1 MAVGSILCVDGDL
14 DVHDTASAAV
24 KAAIERHRE
33 LHSAKIGVA
42 VGDLDLGDPLGFAKR
57 LCELADR
64 GSILVTDSI
73 RRAVAYDGHVLV
85 DLGAISASGHLDR
98 VHVFE
103 LDGVTS
109 RMRTVLSLEISTL
122 GRPSSGKLDD
132 ARVDAEA
139 REHDRRVWSLF
150 AKHRGFVERS
160 IPGEYVAAFG
170 SPLDAFRAAL
180 AIIRDLDTLDV
191 RVHAG
196 LEHGLMHYRGDRWV
210 CTAWATAQRIR
221 SRNLQQLASTMAAVE
236 ALDAAELAALGL
248 VIEVVEEVV
257 QRGVRDPVR
266 VAQLR
271 LA

>member
-33 LHSAKIGVA
+33 LHSARIGVA

-64 GSILVTDSI
+64 GTILVTDSI
-73 RRAVAYDGHVLV
+73 RRAVAHDQHALV

-103 LDGVTS
+103 LDGLTS
-109 RMRTVLSLEISTL
+109 RERTVLSLELSTL
-122 GRPSSGKLDD
+122 GRPDKLDD

-139 REHDRRVWSLF
+139 REHDRRVWSLL

-160 IPGEYVAAFG
+160 LVGEYVAAFA
-170 SPLDAFRAAL
+170 SPLDAFRAAV
-180 AIIRDLDTLDV
+180 AIVRDLETLDV
-191 RVHAG
+191 RVHAA
-196 LEHGLMHYRGDRWV
+196 LEHGGMLYSGDRWV
-210 CTAWATAQRIR
+210 GPAWATAQRIR
-221 SRNLQQLASTMAAVE
+221 SRNLQQLASTMTAVE
-236 ALDAAELAALGL
+236 AVDAAELAALGL
-248 VIEVVEEVV
+248 VIEVVEEVI

-266 VAQLR
+266 VAQLQIT
-271 LA
+271 

>member
-33 LHSAKIGVA
+33 LHSARIGVA

-57 LCELADR
+57 LSELAIA

-73 RRAVAYDGHVLV
+73 RRAVAADQHALV
-85 DLGAISASGHLDR
+85 DLGAISPSGHLDR

-103 LDGVTS
+103 LDGVTN
-109 RMRTVLSLEISTL
+109 RVRTVLSLELSTL
-122 GRPSSGKLDD
+122 GRPQKLDD

-139 REHDRRVWSLF
+139 REHDRRVWSLL

-160 IPGEYVAAFG
+160 IAGEYVAAFG

-180 AIIRDLDTLDV
+180 AIMRGLDALDV
-191 RVHAG
+191 RIHAG
-196 LEHGLMHYRGDRWV
+196 LEHGQMQYSGDRWV
-210 CTAWATAQRIR
+210 CAAWATAQRIR
-221 SRNLQQLASTMAAVE
+221 SRNPQQLASTMAAVE
-236 ALDAAELAALGL
+236 ALDAAGLAALGL

-257 QRGVRDPVR
+257 QRGVRDPAR

-271 LA
+271 MA

>member
-33 LHSAKIGVA
+33 MHSARIGVA

-57 LCELADR
+57 LCELAEP

-73 RRAVAYDGHVLV
+73 RRAVAYDQHALV
-85 DLGAISASGHLDR
+85 DLGAISASGYLDR

-109 RMRTVLSLEISTL
+109 RSRTVLSLELSTR
-122 GRPSSGKLDD
+122 GRLEKLDD

-160 IPGEYVAAFG
+160 LDGDYLAAFEL
-170 SPLDAFRAAL
+170 PLDALRAAI
-180 AIIRDLDTLDV
+180 AIGRDLETRGV

-196 LEHGLMHYRGDRWV
+196 VERGRLDYVADRWV
-210 CTAWATAQRIR
+210 GPAWQTALRIR
-221 SRNLQQLASTMAAVE
+221 GHFASPLACTMTVAEAVGP
-236 ALDAAELAALGL
+236 AGLSALGV

-271 LA
+271 MA